1 MIRQAAP
8 RKMHITIAQGLVVWG
23 GGFTNQE
30 TTLVLA
36 CLLFPSVRASAIGV
50 ELLVGGVASTPYLEA
65 LLT

>member
-1 MIRQAAP
+1 
-8 RKMHITIAQGLVVWG
+8 MHITIAQGLVVWG
-23 GGFTNQE
+23 GVTNQE

-50 ELLVGGVASTPYLEA
+50 ELLMGGAASTPYLEA